1 MEVLTT
7 HKYVATPA
15 EAVAAT
21 IRAGMDTDD
30 GVDRNKR
37 HAKEHIGFPNH
48 TFWGPLCGALW
59 PGTIGVSDSWGQA
72 RG

>member
-30 GVDRNKR
+30 GVKKR
-37 HAKEHIGFPNH
+37 RF
-48 TFWGPLCGALW
+48 
-59 PGTIGVSDSWGQA
+59 GQC
-72 RG
+72 RFLLKNDCI